1 METLCLI
8 WYKLKQVNNRNTR
21 TRCEICSNLTI
32 KKPCSSVFIL
42 NFKQVI
48 VGWVTTRTNNQA
60 DICLFKVDKWNTRT
74 MCEIFENLSL
84 FTVSDADIKTMRNFS
99 QLTIITSLLSTN
111 NKMETIALG
120 TCLFECF
127 PSFEL

>member
-1 METLCLI
+1 
-8 WYKLKQVNNRNTR
+8 
-21 TRCEICSNLTI
+21 
-32 KKPCSSVFIL
+32 
-42 NFKQVI
+42 
-48 VGWVTTRTNNQA
+48 
-60 DICLFKVDKWNTRT
+60 

-111 NKMETIALG
+111 NKMETIPLG

-127 PSFEL
+127 PSFELQAYFHMGRCKMGEKGGGEFNVTKLNFGTLHENQYYIFKKVKYSVRVKQYSKPYYLC